1 MKISN
6 NRNSYICST
15 NVLQV
20 LTYVQC
26 PYFSIV
32 QLQNQFSVDEYSHY
46 LFTPRDLTQ
55 WIVNLQR
62 YDLSNAANDNSSEH
76 LLEIWAYE
84 ARRLFRD
91 KIVGQ
96 EGLNRFDRLLMS
108 IIQADWSAN
117 IFENLES

>member
-1 MKISN
+1 MFYKF
-6 NRNSYICST
+6 
-15 NVLQV
+15 LQM
-20 LTYVQC
+20 LTYLQC
-26 PYFSIV
+26 PCFSFV